1 MSKIIGID
9 LGTTNSCVAVVEN
22 GEPIVIPNSEGART
36 TPSIVGFTESGERR
50 VGQVAK
56 RQAVTNARNTIY
68 GVKRLMGRPFDS
80 DATRKQ
86 IDHVPYEVVA
96 SERGDA
102 AVQVFDRAYAPPE
115 ISAMVLETMRAIAE
129 SYVGSDITEAVVTV
143 PAYFDDAQRQAT
155 KAAGKIAGLEV
166 KRIINEPTAAAIAY
180 GFDRKG
186 KGNERIVVYDLGGGT
201 FDVSILEL
209 SDGVFS
215 VRAVGGDTY
224 LGGEDFDDAVIDYLA
239 QKFETETGIDL
250 LEDRIALQ
258 RLKEQAERAR
268 HELSS
273 SLETEINLP
282 FIASDAKGPKHLV
295 ATFKRNELE
304 LLVEDLVD
312 RTLGPCDQALK
323 DANLAVGDIDEVILV
338 GGMTRMPLVQKKVE
352 EFFGR
357 KPHKGVNPDEVVAVG
372 AAIQGAALSGEV
384 EEVLLLDVTPLSLG
398 VETGGGVF
406 TRLIGRNTTIPTH
419 KSEVFTTS
427 VDNQPFVPIHVLQ
440 GEREMAA
447 DNKSLAR
454 FELTGIPPAPRGLP
468 QIEVNFDIDAEG
480 ILHVSAKDLGTGRN
494 QKVSV
499 VPSSGLTEDEITRI
513 VAQAEEF
520 RAGDEQR
527 KELAELRNNAE
538 ALLYTSERA
547 CDECAELVDPAI
559 IAQVREDIAY
569 LRGLVGG
576 DGDAVAIRDALQQL
590 EQSAYKIAEAMYAS
604 PDAAAAP
611 EGAAAV
617 PVAEGEEQPS

>member
-1 MSKIIGID
+1 
-9 LGTTNSCVAVVEN
+9 
-22 GEPIVIPNSEGART
+22 
-36 TPSIVGFTESGERR
+36 
-50 VGQVAK
+50 
-56 RQAVTNARNTIY
+56 
-68 GVKRLMGRPFDS
+68 
-80 DATRKQ
+80 
-86 IDHVPYEVVA
+86 
-96 SERGDA
+96 
-102 AVQVFDRAYAPPE
+102 
-115 ISAMVLETMRAIAE
+115 
-129 SYVGSDITEAVVTV
+129 
-143 PAYFDDAQRQAT
+143 
-155 KAAGKIAGLEV
+155 
-166 KRIINEPTAAAIAY
+166 
-180 GFDRKG
+180 
-186 KGNERIVVYDLGGGT
+186 
-201 FDVSILEL
+201 
-209 SDGVFS
+209 
-215 VRAVGGDTY
+215 
-224 LGGEDFDDAVIDYLA
+224 
-239 QKFETETGIDL
+239 
-250 LEDRIALQ
+250 
-258 RLKEQAERAR
+258 
-268 HELSS
+268 
-273 SLETEINLP
+273 
-282 FIASDAKGPKHLV
+282 
-295 ATFKRNELE
+295 
-304 LLVEDLVD
+304 
-312 RTLGPCDQALK
+312 
-323 DANLAVGDIDEVILV
+323 
-338 GGMTRMPLVQKKVE
+338 
-352 EFFGR
+352 
-357 KPHKGVNPDEVVAVG
+357 VAVG